1 MAKNKHTAY
10 FDRYPRNRSLGD
22 KANRRRFIKLYQ
34 KNGGVYHKSLSQE
47 TLMDRLVELTDKRY
61 NAFLEASG
69 E

>member
-34 KNGGVYHKSLSQE
+34 KNGGVYYKSLSQE
-47 TLMDRLVELTDKRY
+47 ILMQRLVELTDKKY
-61 NAFLEASG
+61 TDFLATQG
-69 E
+69 G